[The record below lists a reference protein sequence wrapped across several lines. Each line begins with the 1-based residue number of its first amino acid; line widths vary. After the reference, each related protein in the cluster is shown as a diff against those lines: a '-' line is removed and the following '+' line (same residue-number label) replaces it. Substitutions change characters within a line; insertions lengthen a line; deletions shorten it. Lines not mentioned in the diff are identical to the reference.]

1 MMQGR
6 PWMALAM
13 TASPPARPLLLLT
26 LLPRVARFLWRV
38 LTAFLRNRGI
48 LLAGGVG
55 YNILLSIVPLF
66 ALLVVLLARI
76 VDETHLLGVLSIQA
90 QHLAPA
96 HAEVLL
102 EAVRTLLDSR
112 EVIGIL
118 GFPVLLLFSSFA
130 FRMLEDA
137 LAIIF
142 HAPDTHHQGRSAWVS
157 VLLPYA
163 FMVVLGAG
171 LMALTLLVSL
181 LSSLN
186 ALWLALF
193 ERELPLAGASEPV
206 LNLAS
211 FLGVFLLFS
220 AIYKVLPVMK
230 VALRRAVIG
239 GLVAALLWEGVRLLL
254 VYYFAN
260 ISFVNAVYGS
270 LATLIVVL
278 LSLEVGA
285 IILLLGA
292 QVIAELEHNARQGL
306 PWHIDPRRQAVTH
319 VD

>member
-1 MMQGR
+1 
-6 PWMALAM
+6 M
-13 TASPPARPLLLLT
+13 TSPAPRYRQRALT
-26 LLPRVARFLWRV
+26 LLPRILRFLWRV
-38 LTAFLRNRGI
+38 TAAFLRNRGI

-66 ALLVVLLARI
+66 ALMVVLLAGV
-76 VDETHLLGVLSIQA
+76 VDEARLLEVLSVQA
-90 QHLAPA
+90 RHLAPA

-102 EAVRTLLDSR
+102 DAVRTLLESR
-112 EVIGIL
+112 DVIGIL

-142 HAPDTHHQGRSAWVS
+142 HAPDTHHQGRSAWIS

-163 FMVVLGAG
+163 FMLVLGAG
-171 LMALTLLVSL
+171 LLALTLLVTL
-181 LSSLN
+181 ASSLN

-193 ERELPLAGASEPV
+193 GRELPLAGLSEPA
-206 LNLAS
+206 LNLTS

-220 AIYKVLPVMK
+220 GIYKVLPVVR
-230 VALRRAVIG
+230 VALRRAVVG

-254 VYYFAN
+254 VYYFAH

-270 LATLIVVL
+270 LATLVVVL

-292 QVIAELEHNARQGL
+292 QVIAELERNARLGL
-306 PWHIDPRRQAVTH
+306 AWHIDPHHQAVTH
-319 VD
+319 GD

>member
-1 MMQGR
+1 MTPNHR
-6 PWMALAM
+6 KRSRRALF
-13 TASPPARPLLLLT
+13 T
-26 LLPRVARFLWRV
+26 LLPRVGSFLWRV
-38 LTAFLRNRGI
+38 FKAFLRNRGI

-66 ALLVVLLARI
+66 ALLVVLLARV
-76 VDETHLLGVLSIQA
+76 VDETHLLGVLNIQA

-102 EAVRTLLDSR
+102 EAVRALLDTR
-112 EVIGIL
+112 EVIGVL
-118 GFPVLLLFSSFA
+118 GFPILLLFSSFA

-171 LMALTLLVSL
+171 LMALTLLVTL
-181 LSSLN
+181 ASSLN
-186 ALWLALF
+186 AMWLALF
-193 ERELPLAGASEPV
+193 GRELPMAGLSEPV

-220 AIYKVLPVMK
+220 AIYKVLPV
-230 VALRRAVIG
+230 VRVSLRRAIIG
-239 GLVAALLWEGVRLLL
+239 GLVAALLWEAVRLLL

-285 IILLLGA
+285 IIVLLGA
-292 QVIAELEHNARQGL
+292 QVIAELERNARLGL

-319 VD
+319 VE

>member
-1 MMQGR
+1 
-6 PWMALAM
+6 M
-13 TASPPARPLLLLT
+13 TRLMTSPPPARRSRHRLFI
-26 LLPRVARFLWRV
+26 LLPRVMRFMWRV

-66 ALLVVLLARI
+66 ALLVVLLARV
-76 VDETHLLGVLSIQA
+76 VDETHLLEVLRVQA

-102 EAVRTLLDSR
+102 EAVRALLDTR
-112 EVIGIL
+112 DVIGIL
-118 GFPVLLLFSSFA
+118 GFPVLLLFSSFV

-142 HAPDTHHQGRSAWVS
+142 HAPDTHHHGRSAWVS

-171 LMALTLLVSL
+171 LLALTLLVSL
-181 LSSLN
+181 ASALN

-193 ERELPLAGASEPV
+193 GRELPMAGLSGPV

-211 FLGVFLLFS
+211 FLGVFALFS
-220 AIYKVLPVMK
+220 AIYKVLPVVR

-270 LATLIVVL
+270 LATLIVLL

>member
-1 MMQGR
+1 MI
-6 PWMALAM
+6 
-13 TASPPARPLLLLT
+13 SPPVRFRRLFFT
-26 LLPRVARFLWRV
+26 LLPRILHFLWRV
-38 LTAFLRNRGI
+38 LCAFLRNRGI

-66 ALLVVLLARI
+66 ALMVVLLAGV
-76 VDETHLLGVLSIQA
+76 VDQQHLLEVLTIQA
-90 QHLAPA
+90 RHLAPA

-102 EAVRTLLDSR
+102 DAVRTLLDSR
-112 EVIGIL
+112 DVIGIL

-142 HAPDTHHQGRSAWVS
+142 HAPDTHHRRRSVWVS

-163 FMVVLGAG
+163 FMLVLGAG
-171 LMALTLLVSL
+171 LLALTLLVSL
-181 LSSLN
+181 VSSMN
-186 ALWLALF
+186 ALWVALF
-193 ERELPLAGASEPV
+193 ERELPLAGLSGPM
-206 LNLAS
+206 LNLTS

-220 AIYKVLPVMK
+220 AIYKVLPV
-230 VALRRAVIG
+230 VTIALRRAVVG
-239 GLVAALLWEGVRLLL
+239 GFVAALLWEGVRLLL
-254 VYYFAN
+254 VFYFAN
-260 ISFVNAVYGS
+260 ISLVNAVYGS
-270 LATLIVVL
+270 LATLVVVL

-292 QVIAELEHNARQGL
+292 QVIAELERNARLGL
-306 PWHIDPRRQAVTH
+306 VWHVDPLRQAVTH

>member
-1 MMQGR
+1 
-6 PWMALAM
+6 M
-13 TASPPARPLLLLT
+13 TDSPPPLRSHHLAFT
-26 LLPRVARFLWRV
+26 LLPRVVGFLWRV
-38 LTAFLRNRGI
+38 LCAFLRNRGI

-55 YNILLSIVPLF
+55 YNILLSVVPLF
-66 ALLVVLLARI
+66 ALLVVLLARV
-76 VDETHLLGVLSIQA
+76 VDEQHLLEVLAIQA
-90 QHLAPA
+90 RHLAPA
-96 HAEVLL
+96 HAEVLI
-102 EAVRTLLDSR
+102 EAVRALLDSR
-112 EVIGIL
+112 DVIGIL

-142 HAPDTHHQGRSAWVS
+142 HAPDTHHAGRSVWVS
-157 VLLPYA
+157 VLMPYA
-163 FMVVLGAG
+163 FMLVLGAG
-171 LMALTLLVSL
+171 LLALTLLVTL
-181 LSSLN
+181 ASSLN

-193 ERELPLAGASEPV
+193 GRELPMAGLSEPM
-206 LNLAS
+206 LNLTS

-220 AIYKVLPVMK
+220 AIYKVLPVVK
-230 VALRRAVIG
+230 IALRRAVVG
-239 GLVAALLWEGVRLLL
+239 GFVAALLWEGVRLLL
-254 VYYFAN
+254 VLYFAN
-260 ISFVNAVYGS
+260 LSLVNAVYGS

-292 QVIAELEHNARQGL
+292 QVIAELERNARLGL

>member
-1 MMQGR
+1 M
-6 PWMALAM
+6 
-13 TASPPARPLLLLT
+13 SPPLPASRSFPLT
-26 LLPRVARFLWRV
+26 LVGRIGRFLWRV
-38 LTAFLRNRGI
+38 LAAFLRNRGI

-66 ALLVVLLARI
+66 ALLVVLLAGV
-76 VDETHLLGVLSIQA
+76 VDEAHLLEVLSVQA
-90 QHLAPA
+90 RHLAPA

-112 EVIGIL
+112 EVIGL
-118 GFPVLLLFSSFA
+118 FGFPVLLLFSSFA

-142 HAPDTHHQGRSAWVS
+142 HAPDAPHQGRSLWVS

-163 FMVVLGAG
+163 FMLVLGAG
-171 LMALTLLVSL
+171 LLALTLLVSL
-181 LSSLN
+181 VSGLN
-186 ALWLALF
+186 ALTLALTG
-193 ERELPLAGASEPV
+193 RDLPLAGLSEPL
-206 LNLAS
+206 LNLTS
-211 FLGVFLLFS
+211 FVGVFLLFS
-220 AIYKVLPVMK
+220 AIYKVLPVVR
-230 VALRRAVIG
+230 VALRRAIVG

-260 ISFVNAVYGS
+260 LSFVNAVYGS
-270 LATLIVVL
+270 LAALIVVL

-292 QVIAELEHNARQGL
+292 QVIAELERNARLGL
-306 PWHIDPRRQAVTH
+306 PWHLDPRRQAVTH

>member
-1 MMQGR
+1 MLSRQ
-6 PWMALAM
+6 AF
-13 TASPPARPLLLLT
+13 LT
-26 LLPRVARFLWRV
+26 LLPRVGRFLWRV
-38 LTAFLRNRGI
+38 ITAFLRNRGI

-66 ALLVVLLARI
+66 ALLVVLLARV
-76 VDETHLLGVLSIQA
+76 VDEAHLLGVLSVQA
-90 QHLAPA
+90 RHLAPA

-102 EAVRTLLDSR
+102 EAVRALLDSR

-142 HAPDTHHQGRSAWVS
+142 HAPDTHPHGRSAWVS
-157 VLLPYA
+157 VLMPYA
-163 FMVVLGAG
+163 FMLVLGAG
-171 LMALTLLVSL
+171 LMALTLLVTL
-181 LSSLN
+181 ASSLN

-193 ERELPLAGASEPV
+193 DRELPLAGFSETA
-206 LNLAS
+206 LNLTS

-220 AIYKVLPVMK
+220 AIYKVLPVVK
-230 VALRRAVIG
+230 VALRRAIVG

-292 QVIAELEHNARQGL
+292 QVIAELERNARLGL
-306 PWHIDPRRQAVTH
+306 AWHVDPRRQAVTH